1 MVANDTMRER
11 GATIVLEASYWPA
24 DTSEPVLESTVGGV
38 LRAAAAATPNGLAL
52 TAGVADPRARRQW
65 TYAELL
71 DEAERAARSLVSKFE
86 PGEHIAIW
94 AHNIPE
100 WVILEYAIGL
110 AGLVLVT
117 VNPALR
123 PDEVKYVLTQSKAA
137 GLFHVESFRDQSLA
151 RIVETLAS
159 DLPELRTVVSFSD
172 WGKFLDAGGP
182 ETVLPEVLPDDPAQI
197 QYTSGTTGFPKGAR
211 LHHRGITN
219 NARFITNSYSKG
231 AHCLLTPMP
240 LFHTG
245 GCVMGVLGACSDRQ
259 HLVLVEYFDPALV
272 LELIETYRVEVA
284 GGVPTMLIA
293 MINHPDFAARDISS
307 LTAVGSGGAMVP
319 PGLVRNI
326 EDSLGVKF
334 VIVYGQTEMSPI
346 LTMTRKDDDLED
358 RCNTVGHPMAAWEVQ
373 VVDPVSGEIVAPGIE
388 GEICSRGYGNMIDYF
403 DMPEKTAETIDPD
416 GWLHSGDL
424 GTMDERG
431 YVRIT
436 GRLKDMII
444 RGGEN
449 IFPAEIENRLFAH
462 PSIANVAVVGV
473 PDETWGEQVGA
484 VVQLAEGATLD
495 IAALNAFCRET
506 LASHKVP
513 RLWYRTDDYPL
524 TGSGKVQKYVLVEQ
538 ISKGTLQPFT
548 G

>member
-1 MVANDTMRER
+1 MLAE
-11 GATIVLEASYWPA
+11 SYWSA
-24 DTSEPVLESTVGGV
+24 DMSEAVLESTVGGV
-38 LRAAAAATPNGLAL
+38 LRSAAAAAPEGLAL
-52 TAGVADPRARRQW
+52 TAGVADPGARRQW

-71 DEAERAARSLVSKFE
+71 DDVERAARSLVGQFE
-86 PGEHIAIW
+86 PGEHVAIW

-123 PDEVKYVLTQSKAA
+123 PDEVKYVLAQSKTA
-137 GLFHVESFRDQSLA
+137 GLFHVDAYREQSLA
-151 RIVETLAS
+151 GIVEALAPE
-159 DLPELRTVVSFSD
+159 LPDLRTVVSFSEWD
-172 WGKFLDAGGP
+172 EFLGAGDP
-182 ETVLPEVLPDDPAQI
+182 AAALPEVSPDDPAQI

-231 AHCLLTPMP
+231 ARCLLTPMP

-245 GCVMGVLGACSDRQ
+245 GCVMAVLGACSDQQ
-259 HLVLVEYFDPALV
+259 HLVLVEQFDPAVV

-293 MINHPDFAARDISS
+293 MINHPDFASRDISS
-307 LTAVGSGGAMVP
+307 LTTTGSGGAMVP
-319 PGLVRNI
+319 PDLVRSL
-326 EDSLGVKF
+326 EDSLGCKF
-334 VIVYGQTEMSPI
+334 IIVYGQTEMSPI
-346 LTMTRKDDDLED
+346 LTMTRKDDETDD
-358 RCNTVGHPMAAWEVQ
+358 RCNTVGRPMAPWEVK
-373 VVDPVSGEIVAPGIE
+373 VVDPLSGEIVAPGVE

-403 DMPEKTAETIDPD
+403 DLPEKTAETIDTD

-424 GTMDERG
+424 GTMDDRG
-431 YVRIT
+431 YLRIT

-449 IFPAEIENRLFAH
+449 IFPAEIENRLYAH

-473 PDETWGEQVGA
+473 PDDVWGEQVGA
-484 VVQLAEGATLD
+484 VVQLVQGGTLD
-495 IAALNAFCRET
+495 IAALNTFCRET

-513 RLWYRTDDYPL
+513 RLWYTTDDYPL
-524 TGSGKVQKYVLVEQ
+524 TGSGKVQKFVLVEQ
-538 ISKGTLQPFT
+538 ISKGALQPFA

>member
-1 MVANDTMRER
+1 MALTE
-11 GATIVLEASYWPA
+11 SYWPA

-38 LRAAAAATPNGLAL
+38 LRAAAAAAPERLAL
-52 TAGVADPRARRQW
+52 TAGVADPGGRRQW

-71 DEAERAARSLVSKFE
+71 DEAERAARSLVGRFE
-86 PGEHIAIW
+86 PGEHVAVW

-100 WVILEYAIGL
+100 WVILEYAVGL

-123 PDEVKYVLTQSKAA
+123 PDEVKYILTQSKAV
-137 GLFHVESFRDQSLA
+137 GLFHVDTFRDQSLA
-151 RIVETLAS
+151 GIVEMLAPE
-159 DLPELRTVVSFSD
+159 LPELRTVVSFGD
-172 WGKFLDAGGP
+172 WGEFLATGDPAA
-182 ETVLPEVLPDDPAQI
+182 VLPEVSPADPAQI

-219 NARFITNSYSKG
+219 NARITANIYSKG
-231 AHCLLTPMP
+231 AQCILTPMP

-245 GCVMGVLGACSDRQ
+245 GCVMAVLGACSDQQ
-259 HLVLVEYFDPALV
+259 HLVLVEQFDPAVV

-293 MINHPDFAARDISS
+293 MINHPDFATRDISS
-307 LTAVGSGGAMVP
+307 LTSVGSGGAMVP
-319 PGLVRNI
+319 PDLVRSI
-326 EDSLGVKF
+326 EGSLGCKF
-334 VIVYGQTEMSPI
+334 IIVYGQTEMSPL
-346 LTMTRKDDDLED
+346 LTMTRKDDETDD
-358 RCNTVGHPMAAWEVQ
+358 RCNTVGRPKAQWEVK
-373 VVDPVSGEIVAPGIE
+373 VVDAFTGEIVAPGVE

-403 DMPEKTAETIDPD
+403 DMPEKTAETVDAE

-449 IFPAEIENRLFAH
+449 IFPAEIENRLYEH
-462 PSIANVAVVGV
+462 PSIANAAVVGV
-473 PDETWGEQVGA
+473 PDDMWGEQVGA
-484 VVQLAEGATLD
+484 VVQLADGDTLD
-495 IAALNAFCRET
+495 VAALNAFCRET

-513 RLWYRTDDYPL
+513 RLWYTTDEFPL
-524 TGSGKVQKYVLVEQ
+524 TGSGKVQKFVLVEQ
-538 ISKGTLQPFT
+538 ISKGALQPLA